1 MTARSIRSFAIAC
14 AAILVTAASGDA
26 QTVVLDEG
34 SFRLSVRG
42 TAVGTETFSIRRTGD
57 GAGATTSAQGRIVL
71 DSGRQTRSLL
81 QFEGPDLRPTAY
93 QIEVT
98 GPETQSI
105 SGQAAGNRFRAT
117 IVSTGGEQMREY
129 LASAGAIVLDEGVAH
144 QHHFLM
150 AATGG
155 NGRVA
160 VIVPRQSR
168 QVNATVSDEGREEI
182 TIGGQATQTRRIRVE
197 PQGLPLR
204 FIWVDDQNR
213 VLRFRVPDE
222 EYLAERTALP

>member
-14 AAILVTAASGDA
+14 AALLVTTVTGDA

-42 TAVGTETFSIRRTGD
+42 TPVGTETFSIRRTGE
-57 GAGATTSAQGRIVL
+57 GPGATTSAQGRIVL

-117 IVSTGGEQMREY
+117 IVSTAGEQMREY
-129 LASAGAIVLDEGVAH
+129 LASAGAVVLDEGVAH

-168 QVNATVSDEGREEI
+168 QVNAVVSDAGPEEI
-182 TIGGQATQTRRIRVE
+182 TIAGQATRARRIRVE

-213 VLRFRVPDE
+213 VLRFRIPDE
-222 EYLAERTALP
+222 EYLAERTSLP